1 MMFTRLD
8 EMKTGDFFYIEVMGE
23 TLGYEVD
30 RITVINPDDTSQL
43 KIVPGEDRV
52 TLMTCTPYGVNTQR
66 LLISGHREPIPMPAP
81 DPSDLHDTRTIMTMV
96 VVCGLLGGWLLLGV
110 IGGFAGCV
118 QADAARVVV
127 AAAHA
132 WVRCDGFTGGCRR
145 RRPVRSSKAD
155 LQGFRGISP
164 CESNLP

>member
-1 MMFTRLD
+1 
-8 EMKTGDFFYIEVMGE
+8 MKTGDFFYIEVMGE

-66 LLISGHREPIPMPAP
+66 LLISGHREPIPMPARIRP
-81 DPSDLHDTRTIMTMV
+81 TCMTRAHRDDGGGVRAARRMV
-96 VVCGLLGGWLLLGV
+96 
-110 IGGFAGCV
+110 AARRDRADSPAAV

-132 WVRCDGFTGGCRR
+132 WVRCAGLTGGNGGRR
-145 RRPVRSSKAD
+145 RR
-155 LQGFRGISP
+155 
-164 CESNLP
+164 